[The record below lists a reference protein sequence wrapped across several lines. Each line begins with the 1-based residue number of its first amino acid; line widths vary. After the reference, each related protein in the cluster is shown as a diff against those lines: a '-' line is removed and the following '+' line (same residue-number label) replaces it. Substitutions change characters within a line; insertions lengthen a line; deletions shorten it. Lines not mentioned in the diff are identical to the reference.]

1 MRYFFASHGPWMREI
16 AWLVSVALA
25 LAGCTVVGPDFEK
38 PEDGP
43 LPADWSPE
51 ETDETTRDVSSWWKL
66 FNDPVLDTLIT
77 KAYEQ
82 NLTLQAAGLRI
93 LQARAALGIADGL
106 KYPQQQAVSGNLAR
120 IYEKKDSLNSAT
132 LVFDVGWEMD
142 VWGKFA
148 RNIESAEAT
157 LYASVA
163 SYDDILVSLTAEA
176 ATNYINYRTFQERM
190 TLARQNIAIQQ
201 RVVELTQAQFESG
214 NVSELDVQQAKT
226 QLHTTQATLPA
237 VTNSMINTR
246 NALAALLG
254 MLPQDVES
262 LLAQGDKTLGE
273 GRYQADF
280 SDKMTR
286 VEKSEDILTNYDKYS
301 IVPIAPELSLMI
313 DASLVRRR
321 PDIQIAELL
330 ARAQNARIG
339 VATAELYPSFS
350 LFGTI
355 GLSET
360 VPAGSGFSF
369 DNAVSVAA
377 GPAFN
382 WNIFQYGRV
391 KNQIRVQDALFQESL
406 TNYNDTVIR
415 AVQEVADALS
425 DYQYSRVQRDYNY
438 KAVIAA
444 IRAFNISVTQ
454 YNNGL
459 VTYQRV
465 LSTTEKM
472 TRNEDAYAQIKGRIA
487 TSVVAVYQALGG
499 SWQMRTG
506 KPFVPGSI
514 TDQMAERTDWGEFLD
529 QEKAVPTERKP

>member
-1 MRYFFASHGPWMREI
+1 MRGACKVCGRWRRRTTAVFFI
-16 AWLVSVALA
+16 ALTLN
-25 LAGCTVVGPDFEK
+25 GCTLVGPDFEK
-38 PEDGP
+38 PQDVP

-51 ETDETTRDVSSWWKL
+51 AKEETIRDVSTWWKL

-77 KAYEQ
+77 RAYEQ

-120 IYEKKDSLNSAT
+120 IYEEKDSFNSAT

-157 LYASVA
+157 LYATVA
-163 SYDDILVSLTAEA
+163 SYDDILVSLTAEV
-176 ATNYINYRTFQERM
+176 ATNYINYRTFQERI
-190 TLARQNIAIQQ
+190 TLARQNIKIQQ

-237 VTNSMINTR
+237 LTNNTINTR
-246 NALAALLG
+246 NALAVLLG
-254 MLPQDVES
+254 LLPQDIEA
-262 LLAQGDKTLGE
+262 LLAQGDKTLSE
-273 GRYQADF
+273 RRYQVDF
-280 SDKMTR
+280 SDKMTA
-286 VEKSEDILTNYDKYS
+286 VEKSEDVLTNYDKYS
-301 IVPIAPELSLMI
+301 IVPLAPDLNLKI
-313 DASLVRRR
+313 DADLVRRR

-350 LFGTI
+350 LFGAI

-369 DNAVSVAA
+369 DDAVTVAA

-391 KNQIRVQDALFQESL
+391 KSQIRVQDALFQESL
-406 TNYNDTVIR
+406 TNYNQTVLR
-415 AVQEVADALS
+415 AVQEVSDSLS
-425 DYQYSRVQRDYNY
+425 DYQYSREQRDYNY
-438 KAVIAA
+438 KAVIAS

-506 KPFVPGSI
+506 KPFVPESI

-529 QEKAVPTERKP
+529 PDKVVPAEGER

>member
-1 MRYFFASHGPWMREI
+1 M
-16 AWLVSVALA
+16 VSVGLA

-51 ETDETTRDVSSWWKL
+51 ETDETIRDVSSWWKL

-246 NALAALLG
+246 NALAVLLG

-280 SDKMTR
+280 SDKMTA

-301 IVPIAPELSLMI
+301 IVPIAPELSLVI

-355 GLSET
+355 GLSEA

-369 DNAVSVAA
+369 DNAVTVAA

-425 DYQYSRVQRDYNY
+425 DYQYSREQRDYNY

-514 TDQMAERTDWGEFLD
+514 TDEMAERTDWGEFLD
-529 QEKAVPTERKP
+529 QEKAVPAERVP

>member
-1 MRYFFASHGPWMREI
+1 MRYFFAGHVRWIRGI
-16 AWLVSVALA
+16 ASVVSVGLA

-51 ETDETTRDVSSWWKL
+51 ETDETIRDVSSWWKL

-246 NALAALLG
+246 NALAVLLG

-262 LLAQGDKTLGE
+262 LMAQGDKTLGE

-280 SDKMTR
+280 SDKMTA

-301 IVPIAPELSLMI
+301 IVPIAPELSLVI

-355 GLSET
+355 GLSEA

-369 DNAVSVAA
+369 DNAVTVAA
-377 GPAFN
+377 GPSFN

-425 DYQYSRVQRDYNY
+425 DYQYSREQRDYNY

-514 TDQMAERTDWGEFLD
+514 TDEMAERTDWGEFLD
-529 QEKAVPTERKP
+529 QEKAVPAERVP

>member
-1 MRYFFASHGPWMREI
+1 MRYFFAGHVRWIRGI
-16 AWLVSVALA
+16 ASVVSVGLA

-51 ETDETTRDVSSWWKL
+51 ETDKTIRDVSSWWKL
-66 FNDPVLDTLIT
+66 FDDPVLDTLIT

-106 KYPQQQAVSGNLAR
+106 KYPQEQAVSGNLGR

-246 NALAALLG
+246 NALAVLLG

-262 LLAQGDKTLGE
+262 LMAQGDKTLGE

-280 SDKMTR
+280 SDKMTA

-301 IVPIAPELSLMI
+301 IVPIAPELSLVI

-355 GLSET
+355 GLSEA

-369 DNAVSVAA
+369 DNAVTVAA

-425 DYQYSRVQRDYNY
+425 DYQYSREQRDYNY

-444 IRAFNISVTQ
+444 IRAFNISVIQ

-514 TDQMAERTDWGEFLD
+514 TDEMAERTDWGEFLD
-529 QEKAVPTERKP
+529 QEKAVPAERVP

>member
-1 MRYFFASHGPWMREI
+1 MRYFFAGHVRWIRGI
-16 AWLVSVALA
+16 ASVVSVGLA

-51 ETDETTRDVSSWWKL
+51 ETDETIRDVSSWWKL

-246 NALAALLG
+246 NALAVLLG

-262 LLAQGDKTLGE
+262 LMAQGDKTLGE

-280 SDKMTR
+280 SDKMTA

-301 IVPIAPELSLMI
+301 IVPIAPELSLVI

-355 GLSET
+355 GLSEA

-369 DNAVSVAA
+369 DNAVTVAA

-425 DYQYSRVQRDYNY
+425 DYQYSREQRDYNY

-514 TDQMAERTDWGEFLD
+514 TDEMAERTDWGEFLD
-529 QEKAVPTERKP
+529 QEKAVPAERVP